1 MGRSLVDARESNGRR
16 RKRGLFCREENHEQ
30 RSRYNLIQARK
41 PGFFYANR
49 PCIFETNYHF
59 NI

>member
-1 MGRSLVDARESNGRR
+1 MGRSKVDARESNCRR

-41 PGFFYANR
+41 PGFFCKINR
-49 PCIFETNYHF
+49 
-59 NI
+59 